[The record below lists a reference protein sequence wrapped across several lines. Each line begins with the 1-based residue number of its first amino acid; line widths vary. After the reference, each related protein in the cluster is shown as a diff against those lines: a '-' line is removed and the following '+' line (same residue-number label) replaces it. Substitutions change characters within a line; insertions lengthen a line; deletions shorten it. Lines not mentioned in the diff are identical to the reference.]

1 MPDRLADLPAEFGAV
16 LSEMAPYLLF
26 GFFAAGALAVL
37 ISPAWV
43 ERHLGGRGMGSVF
56 KAALLGVPM
65 PLCSCGVIPVSASL
79 RRHGASKGAT
89 TSFLIATPQT
99 GVDSILVSYSLLGGV
114 FAIFRVFWAFLSGIA
129 GGAIVSLT
137 EGEND
142 GDIANDN
149 SEQCEDA
156 CCAPDAG
163 SKLKRIFTYGF
174 GVLPADIGRALLI
187 GLVAA
192 ALISV
197 VVPEDYFSDI
207 VPSGILQV
215 LVLMA
220 VGIPI
225 YVCATASIPVASA
238 LLLTGVSPGAVF
250 AFLMTGPATNAAAIA
265 TIWKVMGRK
274 TAIIYLSTMAVAAM
288 VGGLLLNYIFEVGD
302 ISPTGE
308 SMWMLPQLIK
318 DASAVVLLGVLGV
331 AVVRP
336 WLAGARKLSPAAK
349 GQVELRVTGMTCH
362 HCTASVRRALLACKG
377 VTDAQIDLE
386 SGTALITTTNV
397 DTDRLCLAVDEL
409 GYTTEPI
416 EPIEPKETE
425 NE

>member
-1 MPDRLADLPAEFGAV
+1 MPDWLTNIPAEFWKV

-26 GFFAAGALAVL
+26 GFFAAGALSVL

-114 FAIFRVFWAFLSGIA
+114 FAIFRVCWAFLSGIA
-129 GGAIVSLT
+129 GGAIVSFT

-142 GDIANDN
+142 GDDSQSAN
-149 SEQCEDA
+149 SKQCEDA
-156 CCAPDAG
+156 CCGPDAG

-197 VVPEDYFSDI
+197 VVPENYFSDI

-250 AFLMTGPATNAAAIA
+250 AFLMTGPATNAATIA

-274 TAIIYLSTMAVAAM
+274 TAIIYLATMAVAAI

-308 SMWMLPQLIK
+308 SMWMLPKLVK
-318 DASAVVLLGVLGV
+318 DASAVVLLIVLGV

-336 WLAGARKLSPAAK
+336 WLHSARKLSPAAK
-349 GQVELRVTGMTCH
+349 GQIELSITGMTCH
-362 HCTASVRRALLACKG
+362 HCAIAVRRALLSCKG
-377 VTDAQIDLE
+377 VTDVRVDLE
-386 SGTALITTTNV
+386 SDTALITTTNA

-409 GYTTEPI
+409 GYTAEPI
-416 EPIEPKETE
+416 ENKETE
-425 NE
+425 DE